1 MVVCILKKVITTL
14 KNKIMKRYY
23 VEIVLK
29 RRQWAVMDRVKNT
42 CVYFT
47 SGFRGRANADAVAE
61 NMNKANN

>member
-1 MVVCILKKVITTL
+1 
-14 KNKIMKRYY
+14 MKRYY

-47 SGFRGRANADAVAE
+47 SGFRGRANADAVAD